1 MVDDIRRPEDEAA
14 LVLGWLDGNQDDVPR
29 TSGSCPDVGTV
40 WFLISKSWLN
50 KWKTYLGV
58 EASVQVN
65 QGLAR
70 ELPPGKI
77 DNAHLLLQEPYL
89 KLPDNDAFTNVVTKP
104 GLRCD
109 YDYVLAPPKAW
120 QYLSRKYG
128 VEQGSTIKRYNVKIS
143 EWDTQ
148 VEVTLKPIS
157 VSFLPIKGTSPLEIP
172 SPLHLYVSRKEKLG
186 DVAQKLLRIY
196 NKQSESAIEDR
207 HIRLWKLNPELSFA
221 GLVEYMQRP
230 ENDVHSDLSYVA
242 FPGSMLEVELRVEE
256 AEIADDDVVVAELRD
271 HLTNFRFLTP
281 PKAKCAA
288 CHRQIKAKSLKCPCD
303 SYTFCS
309 ESCAKANSHPCSA
322 IVKIESTRLT
332 RNSSGEERL
341 YIRSELS
348 RLGLTGLQNL
358 GNTCFMNSGL
368 QCLSNTWQL
377 TEYFLND
384 TYLSHINVENPLGTG
399 GKLAADYAVLIKE
412 LWLETNQSFSPWQ
425 FKRSISSF
433 AAQFAGYH
441 QHDSQELLSFVL
453 DGLHEDLNRV
463 KTKVYSDEIVSEGLS
478 ERELADLYWKSFK
491 TRNESIVI
499 DMMYGQYR
507 SEVTCPNC
515 SHTSLAFDP
524 FLMLNVSIPSRQY
537 EIITVHFSP
546 MNPRLPLLM
555 LKFMMPNRSLVGP
568 LKEEVA
574 RELELDIGLL
584 ELALLKNESL
594 KEHLKDS
601 VSLSSLAPTDHI
613 YAYERPFD
621 YETKIAVLIEI
632 VKESAYS
639 TGYNRKVVYSYTR
652 ELYLDPQ
659 MTLKDVHFEVY
670 RFLKD
675 ATDDQLDREDET
687 VIDLATLEKEFEE
700 KFPKLYGGDVPDF
713 YSLYLV
719 NSNKPSAYTYS
730 STTPVFSRECDF
742 CGEKTCLNCRL
753 DFNEAVTLAE
763 KVAQKKSPAA
773 FRLEALFPANSN
785 KLLENMNYLRNHESV
800 DSVKRKELVFKEQV
814 LTIYDCLQYSCQPE
828 QLDERNACYCGKC
841 RKHVQATKKMEVYRL
856 PKILI
861 IHLKRFKQHGYYGT
875 KINKTIHFPI
885 EGLDLTDYLVER
897 PDRPPV
903 YDLYAVSN
911 HYGSMSFGHY
921 TAYAKNCFTQEW
933 HHFDDSSVGKPKN
946 EPRDF
951 LISGAAYVLFYQMR
965 EA

>member
-1 MVDDIRRPEDEAA
+1 MADDIRRPEDEAS
-14 LVLGWLDGNQDDVPR
+14 LVLGWLDGHEDDVPR
-29 TSGSCPDVGTV
+29 MTGSCPDVGTV
-40 WFLISKSWLN
+40 WFLISTSWLRR
-50 KWKTYLGV
+50 WKTYLGV
-58 EASVQVN
+58 EASAEVC
-65 QGLAR
+65 QGGVK
-70 ELPPGKI
+70 EQPPGKI
-77 DNAHLLLQEPYL
+77 DNSQLLLQEQFL
-89 KLPDNDAFTNVVTKP
+89 KLPDNDAYTNVVTKP

-109 YDYVLAPPKAW
+109 DDYVLAPPKAW
-120 QYLSRKYG
+120 QFLSRKYG
-128 VEQGSTIKRYNVKIS
+128 VELGSTVKRYNVRVS
-143 EWDTQ
+143 DWDTQ

-172 SPLHLYVSRKEKLG
+172 SPLQLFGSHKERLA
-186 DVAQKLLRIY
+186 DVLQKLLRIY
-196 NKQSESAIEDR
+196 NKQSESAIEER

-221 GLVEYMQRP
+221 GFFEYMHRP
-230 ENDVHSDLSYVA
+230 ENDVHSDLSYVP
-242 FPGSMLEVELRVEE
+242 FPGTLLDTELMIDE
-256 AEIADDDVVVAELRD
+256 AEIADDDVIVAELRD
-271 HLTNFRFLTP
+271 HLTNFRFVTP
-281 PKAKCAA
+281 VKQKE
-288 CHRQIKAKSLKCPCD
+288 QSCPV
-303 SYTFCS
+303 CS
-309 ESCAKANSHPCSA
+309 ESIANSHSCIAPKLS
-322 IVKIESTRLT
+322 ERRMT

-341 YIRSELS
+341 YLRSEAS

-384 TYLSHINVENPLGTG
+384 SYLSHINPENPLGTG
-399 GKLAADYAVLIKE
+399 GKLAADYAVLVKE
-412 LWLETNQSFSPWQ
+412 LWLESNQSFSPWQ
-425 FKRSISSF
+425 FKRSISTF
-433 AAQFAGYH
+433 AAQFAGYQ

-463 KTKVYSDEIVSEGLS
+463 RSKTHCEEIEHEGMSD
-478 ERELADLYWKSFK
+478 RELADLYWKNFK
-491 TRNESIVI
+491 IRNESIVV
-499 DMMYGQYR
+499 DLMYGQYR

-515 SHTSLAFDP
+515 SHVSLAFDP

-555 LKFMMPNRSLVGP
+555 LKFMMPNRSLVRP
-568 LKEEVA
+568 LKEEAA
-574 RELELDIGLL
+574 RELELDVGLI
-584 ELALLKNESL
+584 ELAVLKSESL

-601 VSLSSLAPTDHI
+601 VSLSSLAQTDHI

-621 YETKIAVLIEI
+621 YESKLCVLLEI

-652 ELYLDPQ
+652 CLYLDPL
-659 MTLKDVHFEVY
+659 MTLKDLHFEVY

-675 ATDDQLDREDET
+675 ATDDQLDREDMT
-687 VIDLATLEKEFEE
+687 MVDLATLETEFEE
-700 KFPKLYGGDVPDF
+700 KFPKLYGGSGADF
-713 YSLYLV
+713 YSLNLV
-719 NSNKPSAYTYS
+719 NLNKPSAYNYTS
-730 STTPVFSRECDF
+730 NAPVFSRECDF
-742 CGEKTCLNCRL
+742 CGEKNCLNCRL
-753 DFNEAVTLAE
+753 EFTATTTLAE
-763 KVAQKKSPAA
+763 LYAKKKSPAA
-773 FRLEALFPANSN
+773 FRLEALFPVSSN
-785 KLLENMNYLRNHESV
+785 KLLENMNYLRSHESV
-800 DSVKRKELVFKEQV
+800 DLVKRKELVFKEQV

-828 QLDERNACYCGKC
+828 QLDERNTCYCGKC
-841 RKHVQATKKMEVYRL
+841 RKHVQVTKKMEVYRL
-856 PKILI
+856 PKVLM

-897 PDRPPV
+897 PERPPV

-921 TAYAKNCFTQEW
+921 TAYAKNCVKQEW
-933 HHFDDSSVGKPKN
+933 YHFDDSSVGSPKN

-951 LISGAAYVLFYQMR
+951 LISGAAYVLFYQQR